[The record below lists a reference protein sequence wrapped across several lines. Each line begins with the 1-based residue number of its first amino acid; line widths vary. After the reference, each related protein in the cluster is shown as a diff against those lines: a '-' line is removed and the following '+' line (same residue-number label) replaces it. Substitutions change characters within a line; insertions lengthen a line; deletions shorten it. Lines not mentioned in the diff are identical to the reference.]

1 MSIHLVDQLLRLA
14 GQIEVL
20 LGEAAGIVGGERE
33 AHTVV
38 ADIDVGMVAG
48 LLSQLADAVHEVQG
62 GAEILELKSFDKFS
76 GFDLPARE
84 AGQAGLSFLWGK
96 RRHGYDLSW

>member
-1 MSIHLVDQLLRLA
+1 MSIRLVDQLLRLA

-38 ADIDVGMVAG
+38 ADIDVGMVG
-48 LLSQLADAVHEVQG
+48 LR
-62 GAEILELKSFDKFS
+62 
-76 GFDLPARE
+76 P
-84 AGQAGLSFLWGK
+84 
-96 RRHGYDLSW
+96 